1 MRQDFILFFNFLLK
15 SFRTIYF
22 FLFKLFRTIFL
33 FKLFR
38 ITSLTLLPGASV
50 TEVELVKQ
58 LTSFGEVLIYL
69 KYYMSLEQF
78 FFIQIILNIICFIQ
92 VISNNLNYFEQ
103 YFLFKFNYL
112 NNFLFKLLF
121 FLNKLD

>member
-1 MRQDFILFFNFLLK
+1 MRQDFILFFNFSLK

-92 VISNNLNYFEQ
+92 VISNNIFYSSLII
-103 YFLFKFNYL
+103 
-112 NNFLFKLLF
+112 
-121 FLNKLD
+121 